1 MQRSH
6 ACSAVGLGLLLAAA
20 CSLSAVATVLA
31 QARPDQ
37 PAASILLRPERV
49 FDSSRGQTVEG
60 WAVLVTG
67 TRIAAAGPV
76 ADIKPPAG
84 SRIIDLPGATLLPG
98 LIEGHAHLFLHPY
111 NERLWNDQ
119 VLTEPLAYRTVLA
132 VVHCERTLMAGF
144 TTLRDLGTEG
154 AEFADVSIQRAI
166 NEGRI
171 PGPRVLTATK
181 AIVATSSYGPG
192 PWGFAANFITPNG
205 AQEVSGPD
213 EMLRAV
219 RDQLGHGADWIKVYA
234 DYHRGPGKATP
245 TFTEAELKVAVE
257 EAHSAGRPVSA
268 HATTAEGMR
277 RAVVAGVDSI
287 EHGYGGTDE
296 VFKLMAE
303 RGVWFCPT
311 LAAAEAYA
319 EYFQGYKPGVS
330 PPTVEMEDSRRAF
343 QSALTNGVLIAN
355 GSDVGVFPHGE
366 NYREIEWMVRD
377 GMRPS
382 EALTAATA
390 AAARM
395 LGMNNRIGQVKTGLL
410 ADLIAVRGDPTRDI
424 TLIRSVPF
432 VMKDGKIV
440 RDVR

>member
-1 MQRSH
+1 
-6 ACSAVGLGLLLAAA
+6 
-20 CSLSAVATVLA
+20 
-31 QARPDQ
+31 
-37 PAASILLRPERV
+37 
-49 FDSSRGQTVEG
+49 
-60 WAVLVTG
+60 
-67 TRIAAAGPV
+67 
-76 ADIKPPAG
+76 
-84 SRIIDLPGATLLPG
+84 
-98 LIEGHAHLFLHPY
+98 
-111 NERLWNDQ
+111 
-119 VLTEPLAYRTVLA
+119 
-132 VVHCERTLMAGF
+132 
-144 TTLRDLGTEG
+144 
-154 AEFADVSIQRAI
+154 
-166 NEGRI
+166 
-171 PGPRVLTATK
+171 
-181 AIVATSSYGPG
+181 
-192 PWGFAANFITPNG
+192 
-205 AQEVSGPD
+205 
-213 EMLRAV
+213 MLRAV

-245 TFTEAELKVAVE
+245 TFTEAELKVAVD

-268 HATTAEGMR
+268 HATTAEGMH

-311 LAAAEAYA
+311 LAATEAYA

-330 PPTVEMEDSRRAF
+330 PQTVEMEDARRAF
-343 QSALTNGVLIAN
+343 QSALRNGVLIAN

-395 LGMNNRIGQVKTGLL
+395 LGMNDRIGQVKTGLL

-440 RDVR
+440 KDVR

>member
-6 ACSAVGLGLLLAAA
+6 GRKAAVLSLLVAAA
-20 CSLSAVATVLA
+20 CSLGAVSRVLA

-37 PAASILLRPERV
+37 PAGSILIRPQRV
-49 FDSSRGQTVEG
+49 FNSSTGQTAEG

-67 TRIAAAGPV
+67 TRIAAAGPA

-84 SRIIDLPGATLLPG
+84 AKIIDLPGTTLLPG
-98 LIEGHAHLFLHPY
+98 LIEGHAHIFLHPY

-154 AEFADVSIQRAI
+154 AEYADVSIQRAI

-192 PWGFAANFITPNG
+192 PWGFATNVITPKG

-219 RDQLGHGADWIKVYA
+219 RDQIGHGADWVKVYA
-234 DYHRGPGKATP
+234 DYHRGPGTTTP
-245 TFTEAELKVAVE
+245 TLNETELKTAVE

-268 HATTAEGMR
+268 HATTADGMR
-277 RAVVAGVDSI
+277 RAALAGVDSI

-311 LAAAEAYA
+311 LATAEAYA
-319 EYFQGYKPGVS
+319 EYFQGYKPGVT
-330 PPTVEMEDSRRAF
+330 PPTGEMEDARRAF
-343 QSALTNGVLIAN
+343 QSALRNGVLIAN

-377 GMRPS
+377 GMTPS
-382 EALTAATA
+382 EALMAATS

-395 LGMNNRIGQVKTGLL
+395 LGMNDRIGQVKAGLL

-424 TLIRSVPF
+424 TVIRTVPF

-440 RDVR
+440 KDLR

>member
-6 ACSAVGLGLLLAAA
+6 ARSVAGLSLLLAVA
-20 CSLSAVATVLA
+20 LSIGAVVSVLA
-31 QARPDQ
+31 QGQSDQ
-37 PAASILLRPERV
+37 PVASTLLRPQRV
-49 FDSSRGQTVEG
+49 FDSSTGQTVEG
-60 WAVLVTG
+60 WTVLVTG
-67 TRIAAAGPV
+67 THIAAVGP
-76 ADIKPPAG
+76 AAQIKPPTG
-84 SRIIDLPGATLLPG
+84 TKIVDLPGTTLLPG

-111 NERLWNDQ
+111 DERLWNDQ

-192 PWGFAANFITPNG
+192 PWGFATSFITPKG

-234 DYHRGPGKATP
+234 DYHRGPGKTTP
-245 TFTEAELKVAVE
+245 TLTEAELKVAVE

-268 HATTAEGMR
+268 HATTPEGMR
-277 RAVVAGVDSI
+277 RAVMAGVDSI

-296 VFKLMAE
+296 VFRLMAE

-319 EYFQGYKPGVS
+319 EYFQGYKPGAS
-330 PPTVEMEDSRRAF
+330 PPTGGMEDARRAF
-343 QSALTNGVLIAN
+343 QSALRNGVLVAN

-382 EALTAATA
+382 EALIAATT

-395 LGMNNRIGQVKTGLL
+395 LGMNDRIGQVKAGLL
-410 ADLIAVRGDPTRDI
+410 ADLVAVRGDPTRDI

-440 RDVR
+440 KDVR

>member
-1 MQRSH
+1 MQRRHRRSLVALGLLA
-6 ACSAVGLGLLLAAA
+6 ACSAGATLSLLAQ
-20 CSLSAVATVLA
+20 SSAGE
-31 QARPDQ
+31 Q
-37 PAASILLRPERV
+37 AASILLRPQRV
-49 FDSSRGQTVEG
+49 FDSATGQTREG

-67 TRIAAAGPV
+67 TRIAAAGPAAELRV
-76 ADIKPPAG
+76 PAG
-84 SRIIDLPGATLLPG
+84 ARAVDLPGTTLLPG
-98 LIEGHAHLFLHPY
+98 LIEGHAHIFLHPY

-154 AEFADVSIQRAI
+154 AEFADVSMQRAI

-171 PGPRVLTATK
+171 PGPRLLVATK

-192 PWGFAANFITPNG
+192 PWGFATNVVTPKG
-205 AQEVSGPD
+205 AQEVSGTD

-219 RDQLGHGADWIKVYA
+219 RDQIGHGADWVKVYA
-234 DYHRGPGKATP
+234 DYHRGPGKTTP
-245 TFTEAELKVAVE
+245 TLTEPELKTAVE
-257 EAHSAGRPVSA
+257 EAHSANRPVSA
-268 HATTAEGMR
+268 HATTPEGMR
-277 RAVVAGVDSI
+277 RATLAGVDSI

-303 RGVWFCPT
+303 RNVAFCPT
-311 LAAAEAYA
+311 LATAEAYS

-330 PPTVEMEDSRRAF
+330 APTAEMEDARRAF
-343 QSALTNGVLIAN
+343 QSALKNRVLIAN

-366 NYREIEWMVRD
+366 NYRELEWMVRD
-377 GMRPS
+377 GMTPVQ
-382 EALTAATA
+382 ALIAATEA
-390 AAARM
+390 AAQMLRM
-395 LGMNNRIGQVKTGLL
+395 TDRIGQVKPGLL

-424 TLIRSVPF
+424 KVIRDVPF

-440 RDVR
+440 KDAR

>member
-6 ACSAVGLGLLLAAA
+6 ACSAVGLGLLLAAG

-31 QARPDQ
+31 QARLDQ

-84 SRIIDLPGATLLPG
+84 ARIIDLPGATLLPG

-166 NEGRI
+166 NEGQI

-192 PWGFAANFITPNG
+192 PWGFATNFITPKG

-245 TFTEAELKVAVE
+245 TFTEAELKVAVD

-268 HATTAEGMR
+268 HATTAEGMH

-330 PPTVEMEDSRRAF
+330 PQTVEMEDARRAF
-343 QSALTNGVLIAN
+343 QSALRNGVLIAN

-395 LGMNNRIGQVKTGLL
+395 LGMNDRIGQVKTGLL

-440 RDVR
+440 KDVR

>member
-1 MQRSH
+1 MQQPH
-6 ACSAVGLGLLLAAA
+6 ARTAAGLGLLLVAAGSIA
-20 CSLSAVATVLA
+20 AVSVLA
-31 QARPDQ
+31 QARSDQ
-37 PAASILLRPERV
+37 PAASILLRPQRL
-49 FDSSRGQTVEG
+49 FDSSTGQTVEG

-67 TRIAAAGPV
+67 NRIASAGPA
-76 ADIKPPAG
+76 ADVKPPVG
-84 SRIIDLPGATLLPG
+84 VTIIDLPGATLLPG

-132 VVHCERTLMAGF
+132 VVHCERTVMAGF

-154 AEFADVSIQRAI
+154 AEYADVSIQRAI

-192 PWGFAANFITPNG
+192 PWGFATNVITPKG
-205 AQEVSGPD
+205 AQEVSGVD

-234 DYHRGPGKATP
+234 DYHRGPGKTTP
-245 TFTEAELKVAVE
+245 TLTEAELKTAVE
-257 EAHSAGRPVSA
+257 ESHSAGRPVSA

-277 RAVVAGVDSI
+277 RAVMAGVDSI

-311 LAAAEAYA
+311 LATAEAYA

-330 PPTVEMEDSRRAF
+330 PPAAEMEDARRAF
-343 QSALTNGVLIAN
+343 QSALKNRVLIAN

-377 GMRPS
+377 GMTPS
-382 EALTAATA
+382 QALVAATS

-395 LGMNNRIGQVKTGLL
+395 LRMSDRIGQVKAGLL

-424 TLIRSVPF
+424 ALIRNVPF

-440 RDVR
+440 KHQP